1 MRRDGFDNEKYLN
14 EQQRCSMR
22 AAGVR
27 VVLAL
32 VVMAPGVL
40 PLAGCAPITPDGDPL
55 TTHPGKDE
63 DPSLLRSRDG
73 RYVLA
78 WFSDRSG
85 NADIWLKTSPDGRA
99 WGEPVQVTRD
109 PALDFY
115 ASIAQ
120 TSDSVFHIAW
130 FRQELETHIRNIW
143 YSRSKDGTAWSE
155 PVALTTERSEDWVP
169 SLLADRENVLHVVWA
184 SSRSGNKE
192 VLSIHSEDGGDHW
205 SAPHPITRH
214 PHVDDFPNLFQ
225 ADDGRY
231 LLAWT
236 RYEKREGDVGFGN
249 ETAEILVATSA
260 DGLRWEEPI
269 PVTRDGPEQRFV
281 DVFPTLYQAAP
292 GGACHVAWTSNRTD
306 PFGDVLDWSLA
317 ESSSGQRS
325 FAQLTQ
331 ASVPDYSVRILP
343 INAPGHFLMV
353 WVSDP
358 GRKGRTLDLYY
369 RILERSP

>member
-1 MRRDGFDNEKYLN
+1 MRGALL
-14 EQQRCSMR
+14 Q
-22 AAGVR
+22 
-27 VVLAL
+27 VVLTFA
-32 VVMAPGVL
+32 VTASSVL
-40 PLAGCAPITPDGDPL
+40 LLLPGCAPILPDGAPL

-63 DPSLLRSRDG
+63 DPSLIRSLDG

-85 NADIWLKTSPDGRA
+85 NADIWLNMSPDGRT

-120 TSDSVFHIAW
+120 TSDGKFHIAW
-130 FRQELETHIRNIW
+130 FRQELETHVRNIW
-143 YSRSKDGTAWSE
+143 YSRSKDGRTWSE
-155 PVALTTERSEDWVP
+155 PMALTTKRSEDWVP
-169 SLLADRENVLHVVWA
+169 SLLADREDVLHVVWA
-184 SSRSGNKE
+184 SGRSGNKE
-192 VLSIHSEDGGDHW
+192 ILSIRSEDGGGRW

-214 PHVDDFPNLFQ
+214 PQVDDFPNLFQ

-236 RYEKREGDVGFGN
+236 RYKKREGDVGFGN
-249 ETAEILVATSA
+249 ETAEILVATSL
-260 DGLRWEEPI
+260 DGLQWKEPI
-269 PVTRDGPEQRFV
+269 PVTRDGPEQLFV
-281 DVFPTLYQAAP
+281 DVFPTLYQAAA

-317 ESSSGQRS
+317 ERSSGQRS
-325 FAQLTQ
+325 FSQFTQ
-331 ASVPDYSVRILP
+331 ASVPDYSVRLLP
-343 INAPGHFLMV
+343 MDAPGQFLMV

-358 GRKGRTLDLYY
+358 GRKGKTLDLYHQ
-369 RILERSP
+369 ILERPL